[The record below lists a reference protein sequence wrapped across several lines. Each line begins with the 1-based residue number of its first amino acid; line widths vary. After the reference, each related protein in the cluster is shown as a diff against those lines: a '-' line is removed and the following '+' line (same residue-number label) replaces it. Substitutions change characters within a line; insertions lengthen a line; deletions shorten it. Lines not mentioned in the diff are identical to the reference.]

1 MRKRFLT
8 ATMVV
13 SVAMLG
19 VLMSSG
25 TVGARPV
32 DGPEGVRVSAAQAGA
47 AQAGSNGSANN
58 PKAPIQENNNVCG
71 ADLPALRVIGFVNYH
86 RTDNTVKVNWH
97 FKDAMPNFTYQI
109 ELWRDACTFHAILGT
124 ITTNKKGVGNLTASV
139 TVPATS
145 TRFFATARK
154 PVAPFFDDT
163 PAVILLP

>member
-8 ATMVV
+8 AAMVA
-13 SVAMLG
+13 SVATLG
-19 VLMSSG
+19 VLMSSA

-32 DGPEGVRVSAAQAGA
+32 GPDGLQLGATQAG
-47 AQAGSNGSANN
+47 GNGSANN
-58 PKAPIQENNNVCG
+58 PKAPIQENNAACG

-86 RTDNTVKVNWH
+86 RTGNTVTINWH

-109 ELWRDACTFHAILGT
+109 QLWRDACTFHAILGT

-139 TVPATS
+139 AVPPTS
-145 TRFFATARK
+145 TRFFATAFK
-154 PVAPFFDDT
+154 PVPGFFDDT

>member
-8 ATMVV
+8 AAMVV

-32 DGPEGVRVSAAQAGA
+32 DGPEGVRVSAAQAG
-47 AQAGSNGSANN
+47 SNGSANN
-58 PKAPIQENNNVCG
+58 PKAPIQENNSFCG

-97 FKDAMPNFTYQI
+97 FKDATPNFTYQI
-109 ELWRDACTFHAILGT
+109 QLWRDACTFHATLGT
-124 ITTNKKGVGNLTASV
+124 ITTNKNGVGNLTASV

-145 TRFFATARK
+145 TRFFATASK
-154 PVAPFFDDT
+154 PVPGFFDDT